1 MTKVTQATDV
11 RVQKPW
17 RQYMLALF
25 SALLVLA
32 AMAITVRGSQ
42 ADEAAQAAE
51 AATFVRGFSDQALA
65 TLSDETLDEE
75 AQAREFRR
83 LLTTGFQLDLIGRF
97 VLGRH
102 WRKASKSER
111 AEFTQLFEDYIV
123 ASYSRQLSGFSGEQL
138 VIEGGRPKGKSGA
151 LVASRLVR
159 PEGEPYHVE
168 WRLRRGKA
176 GWKIIDVV
184 VEGVSMAVTHRSEFG
199 SVISEQGGEL
209 GGLLEVLREKTD
221 RPQIQA
227 SAGHADT
234 L

>member
-1 MTKVTQATDV
+1 MTKATQATDV
-11 RVQKPW
+11 LVRKSW
-17 RQYMLALF
+17 RRQTLALF
-25 SALLVLA
+25 SVLLVLA
-32 AMAITVRGSQ
+32 MMALFVRGSR

-65 TLSDETLDEE
+65 TLSDQTLDEE

-83 LLTTGFQLDLIGRF
+83 LLTTGFQLDVIGRF

-102 WRKASKSER
+102 WRQASESER

-123 ASYSRQLSGFSGEQL
+123 ASYARQLSGFSGEQL

-151 LVASRLVR
+151 LVSSHLVR
-159 PEGEPYHVE
+159 PEGAPYHVE
-168 WRLRRGKA
+168 WRLRHGQA
-176 GWKIIDVV
+176 GWKIIDVI

-199 SVISEQGGEL
+199 SVISERGDV
-209 GGLLEVLREKTD
+209 GGLLEVLREKTVQ
-221 RPQIQA
+221 PQIQA
-227 SAGHADT
+227 SSGNANT